1 MTLQMIDVHVAILL
15 LACAGFLVTTIF
27 VYKVRTEKD
36 CGEQGYCT
44 LVSETKQGRFL
55 IVKNTTVGFIFYLV
69 VIIAELLQIYHIPI
83 SVLIPIYEQTAIW
96 IAAGMS
102 FYLLYQLLFILQQ
115 KCPLCIATHIIN
127 GILALCLVIGK

>member
-1 MTLQMIDVHVAILL
+1 MIDTHSAILL
-15 LACAGFLVTTIF
+15 LACAGFIITAVF
-27 VYKVRTEKD
+27 VRKVRTEKD
-36 CGEQGYCT
+36 CGERGYCT
-44 LVSETKQGRFL
+44 LVSETKQGHFL
-55 IVKNTTVGFIFYLV
+55 IVKNTTVGFIFYLL
-69 VIIAELLQIYHIPI
+69 IISAELLQIYHVPV

-115 KCPLCIATHIIN
+115 KCPLCIAAHIVN